1 VLRVLRLAETA
12 LTRFERVDHPAD
24 ADHID
29 PEEEVSQQYSVNVL
43 ERGSFSISDRSRV
56 SRVTPAELFLTAPGK
71 VHRYIHDE
79 LEGAPTDVCIAVC
92 FTDQSR
98 DDVQALLRPVQECRS
113 VVAASNRRAYLR
125 NRLLAHVAAGDDLL
139 ALDAIAAELLAA
151 AAETGEG
158 GHLYRPS
165 QLAWYGRRVNL
176 ARCRLDEEFAS
187 DHTLTQLARDAG
199 MSAFHFARVFRE
211 LTGVPPHRYLLQR
224 RLAAAA
230 QQLRAGAPVTDTCFA
245 VGFRSLSHFIHA
257 FRRHFGVSPSR
268 MRATHRPSSSENR

>member
-12 LTRFERVDHPAD
+12 LIRVERIDHPPD
-24 ADHID
+24 ADHVD
-29 PEEEVSQQYSVNVL
+29 PDEEVSQQYSVNVL

-56 SRVTPAELFLTAPGK
+56 SRLTPAELFLTAPGK

-79 LEGAPTDVCIAVC
+79 HDAAPTDVCVAVR
-92 FTDQSR
+92 FTDRSR
-98 DDVQALLRPVQECRS
+98 DDVEALLRPVQDGPS
-113 VVAASNRRAYLR
+113 VVTANNRRAYLR

-139 ALDAIAAELLAA
+139 ALDVIAAELLAA
-151 AAETGEG
+151 AAETRQ
-158 GHLYRPS
+158 GHLYRES
-165 QLAWYGRRVNL
+165 QLAWYGRRVDR

-187 DHTLTQLARDAG
+187 DHTLAQLARDAG
-199 MSAFHFARVFRE
+199 MSSFHFARVFRE
-211 LTGVPPHRYLLQR
+211 LTGVPPHRYLLRR

-230 QQLRAGAPVTDTCFA
+230 QQLRAGASVTDTCFT

-268 MRATHRPSSSENR
+268 MRATHRPSSDENR